1 MEPEIPRIRPVT
13 LPNDTTPGGEIVID
27 FFLWVLHGQNV
38 SSNHNFYPVLVKYQ
52 SLVFYSKPY
61 TAAYAADFDSLVSNP
76 CKLLGGACPII
87 PIIDRQNNAKYA
99 YLPPLLFSLYDHDPE
114 EIKRRSG
121 LYHLRIKKTDVT
133 KEVKQIP
140 PVTGNTYEFIDDE
153 CEKFIDIKIISHAE
167 LAREFPGRLITYSIL
182 FHKINVYCSQNHINP
197 EHVVTGIFSCQT
209 RTGAYIDEYDKRD
222 VVSSYVPVRMTDS
235 RLQKIKVFV
244 NSEIIHTKLVAAPC
258 IIKDASNHGPWAPL
272 GTLQNQGCALNV
284 LSFYGL
290 IPQSLARENAVCLP
304 IQGTSIY
311 KIVDYIYNFQ
321 RDTGVGCIICRL
333 PILYGFNWLY
343 YYMKDLCNPIH
354 NYAVIIKMYNSFYK
368 PGSGFQLSQIGHTV
382 SLSKNVR
389 TQVISFVDPQL
400 SHDDKLPDPG
410 ITLQNMTTNDKLHSY
425 VQSKYHSHFNYIDI
439 IITLRD
445 SNNFETGRGTWPTQ
459 KVGSLPDLTDAIINH
474 ANILQIVPPLDPVTA
489 YIGRDPSINY
499 GGSNKTR
506 KNKKHKRQSK
516 NKKHTRQSKGKRHK
530 QSKIAKN
537 KKNFSMH
544 KNLKKN
550 KSFGGGN
557 DELDNFE
564 KMMTKIDSE
573 QGIKS
578 ELVILHS
585 DDETK

>member
-61 TAAYAADFDSLVSNP
+61 TAAYADEFDSLVSNP

-114 EIKRRSG
+114 GIKSRAG

-133 KEVKQIP
+133 KEVEQIP
-140 PVTGNTYEFIDDE
+140 PVTGNTYEFIDDK
-153 CEKFIDIKIISHAE
+153 CEKLIDIKIISHAE
-167 LAREFPGRLITYSIL
+167 LAHEFPGRLITYSIL
-182 FHKINVYCSQNHINP
+182 FHKINVYCSQRNINP

-244 NSEIIHTKLVAAPC
+244 NSEIINTKLVAAPC
-258 IIKDASNHGPWAPL
+258 IIKDASNHAGWAPL

-290 IPQSLARENAVCLP
+290 IPQSLARENVVCLP

-311 KIVDYIYNFQ
+311 KIVDYIYNVR
-321 RDTGVGCIICRL
+321 RDNVGCIICRL
-333 PILYGFNWLY
+333 PILYGLNWMY
-343 YYMKDLCNPIH
+343 FYMKNLCNPGY
-354 NYAVIIKMYNSFYK
+354 NYAVIIKMYNEFYQ
-368 PGSGFQLSQIGHTV
+368 SGTTKLSQIGHTV
-382 SLSKNVR
+382 SLSKKLD
-389 TQVISFVDPQL
+389 TGVISFVDPQL
-400 SHDDKLPDPG
+400 SRDDELQDPD
-410 ITLQNMTTNDKLHSY
+410 ITLENITTNNRLYSY
-425 VQSKYHSHFNYIDI
+425 IHSKYGSQFNYIDI

-445 SNNFETGRGTWPTQ
+445 INNFETARYTWTTK
-459 KVGSLPDLTDAIINH
+459 KVGSQPDLTDAIINH
-474 ANILQIVPPLDPVTA
+474 ANILKIVPPLDPATA

-506 KNKKHKRQSK
+506 KNKKHTRQSK

-544 KNLKKN
+544 KNVKKN

-573 QGIKS
+573 QGIKT

>member
-1 MEPEIPRIRPVT
+1 MEPEIPRIRTVT
-13 LPNDTTPGGEIVID
+13 LQPDGTPGDEIVID

-61 TAAYAADFDSLVSNP
+61 TAIFANEFDDYITSP

-99 YLPPLLFSLYDHDPE
+99 YLPPLLFSLYDSDLQ
-114 EIKRRSG
+114 EIKDRAG
-121 LYHLRIKKTDVT
+121 LYHFRIKKTGLDV
-133 KEVKQIP
+133 KSRQIP
-140 PVTGNTYEFIDDE
+140 PDTGPFYTSISDT
-153 CEKFIDIKIISHAE
+153 CETIGLKQILNHAQ
-167 LAREFPGRLITYSIL
+167 LVQKYPGRLITYSIL
-182 FHKINVYCSQNHINP
+182 FQIINAYCKGNSINP
-197 EHVVTGIFSCQT
+197 EDVVTGIFSCQS
-209 RTGAYIDEYDKRD
+209 RTNYITEYDQTD

-235 RLQKIKVFV
+235 GIQKIKVFV
-244 NSEIIHTKLVAAPC
+244 NSELMDSKLLFAAPC
-258 IIKDASNHGPWAPL
+258 IIKDSSNHAGWAPL

-290 IPQSLARENAVCLP
+290 IQQSLARENAVCLP

-311 KIVDYIYNFQ
+311 KIVDYIYNVS
-321 RDTGVGCIICRL
+321 RVNVGCIICRL
-333 PILYGFNWLY
+333 PILYGLNWIY
-343 YYMKDLCNPIH
+343 FYMKNLCNPGY
-354 NYAVIIKMYNSFYK
+354 NYAVIIKMYNEFYQ
-368 PGSGFQLSQIGHTV
+368 SGTTKLSQIGHTV
-382 SLSKNVR
+382 SLSKKLD
-389 TQVISFVDPQL
+389 TGVISFVDPQL
-400 SHDDKLPDPG
+400 SLDDKLPDPV
-410 ITLQNMTTNDKLHSY
+410 ITLENITTNDRLYSY
-425 VQSKYHSHFNYIDI
+425 IHSKYGSQFNYIDI

-445 SNNFETGRGTWPTQ
+445 INNFETARYTWTTK
-459 KVGSLPDLTDAIINH
+459 KVGSQPDLTDAIINH
-474 ANILQIVPPLDPVTA
+474 ANILKIVPPLDPATA

-506 KNKKHKRQSK
+506 KNKKHTRQSK

-537 KKNFSMH
+537 KKNFNMH

-550 KSFGGGN
+550 KSFGGGH

-573 QGIKS
+573 QGIKT

-585 DDETK
+585 DAQTK